1 MVTRLLTSTLKIL
14 FFFIV
19 MCVVDRLVPYHDL
32 VKAFINNHIGFYNAQ
47 AIAKF
52 ILDEPDPEPYES
64 IYCYICFFINALISV
79 PLFSLL
85 LSLPKI
91 IFFKGVWT
99 KARDNILR
107 ETMRRFK
114 KLFSF
119 IFLFWLLLKIFPY
132 ELLFPTDGN
141 YSSII
146 LSVVAGFH
154 LILTI
159 ACYWFFICLINKY
172 FVK

>member
-1 MVTRLLTSTLKIL
+1 MVTKLLTSTLKIL

-19 MCVVDRLVPYHDL
+19 MCIVNRLVPYHGL

-47 AIAKF
+47 AISKF

-64 IYCYICFFINALISV
+64 IYCYICFFLTVLISV

-85 LSLPKI
+85 LSLQKI
-91 IFFKGVWT
+91 IFVKEVRA
-99 KARDNILR
+99 KAASNILR
-107 ETMRRFK
+107 EIMRRFK

-119 IFLFWLLLKIFPY
+119 IFLFWLLLKLLPY
-132 ELLFPTDGN
+132 ELLFPADGN
-141 YSSII
+141 YSTLI
-146 LSVVAGFH
+146 LSVIAGFH
-154 LILTI
+154 LLLTI
-159 ACYWFFICLINKY
+159 ACYCFFNCLINKH